1 MARQAD
7 LSTCIQVTC
16 VQVTV
21 FFHLGC
27 VRKKEAGLDVTKS
40 RLLCRNVLNYIL
52 LFPLVGVLLPSTLA
66 MANWFSESLFIPKDL
81 ERPLYLVKVAKQK
94 YGDDIFVLGATQAEL
109 DKFWNHDVK
118 YRAISIDEQPSRKGR
133 TIVDIDTKSHIN
145 NREEDENLNAPDR
158 NDVFEITSKTGSS
171 QSTTKT
177 YRLQFGETYT
187 FQVGGSLD
195 LKPQFFNVAG
205 GGIGISG
212 SRTKQTSKQETKDA
226 TENETL
232 TQEYQLVE
240 KLVVPPKTKVTATIK
255 SYAVT
260 YELGQSVTEVSAPK
274 NSFIPV
280 HYRTMLSRRWT
291 GGILVTT
298 GYITAREL
306 FQGRP
311 KFRVKDGMVY
321 FEEQAKGSYIG
332 EEVEISKEKEN
343 V

>member
-7 LSTCIQVTC
+7 LSTCIQVT
-16 VQVTV
+16 V
-21 FFHLGC
+21 FFHLWC

-40 RLLCRNVLNYIL
+40 QLLCRNVLNYIL
-52 LFPLVGVLLPSTLA
+52 LFPLLGVLLPSILA
-66 MANWFSESLFIPKDL
+66 MANWFSEFVSPKDL

-145 NREEDENLNAPDR
+145 NREEDEDLDAPDR
-158 NDVFEITSKTGSS
+158 NDVFEITSRTGSS

-212 SRTKQTSKQETKDA
+212 SRTKQTSKQKTKD
-226 TENETL
+226 TTKNESL

-260 YELGQSVTEVSAPK
+260 YELGQSFTEVSAPK
-274 NSFIPV
+274 NSFISV

-291 GGILVTT
+291 GGIFVTT

-311 KFRVKDGMVY
+311 NFQEKEEIEMVY
-321 FEEQAKGSYIG
+321 FVEEAKVSYIG